1 MYSVTKVLSFCYGH
15 RLLRYQGKCKY
26 LHGHNGRA
34 EIHLRSENLDPR
46 GMVIDFSDIKN
57 LIGRFIEEN
66 LDHKI
71 LLCREDPL
79 VKILESMKEP
89 HFVMEVNPTAENIA
103 KLIFDFA
110 HSKNLPVIS
119 VKLWETDTSFAVY
132 EG

>member
-1 MYSVTKVLSFCYGH
+1 M
-15 RLLRYQGKCKY
+15 
-26 LHGHNGRA
+26 
-34 EIHLRSENLDPR
+34 RSENLDPR